1 MVENSGPETERLDT
15 PVLSVCIPTF
25 NRREAVTR
33 LVQRLL
39 EAENRLQVCV
49 HVDGSTDGTGEAL
62 NEIASRDTR
71 LLVTHSQNKGRAFAM
86 FSAIRSAAGEY
97 VMIFD
102 DDDECFVDNL
112 PNVIDLLVGPA
123 AKDEKIAGFVFS
135 MVLGEEYA
143 NANSF
148 PSERSNLIKIR
159 ADEKVVGD
167 KKEIIKTR
175 LLKLAA
181 TPPVG
186 NFRRVPTS
194 LLWSRLALHYDV
206 SCVNADIGRKRY
218 LEDGMSAKIRE
229 LQRQNPYP
237 IFLLNCNYIKGY
249 FLGRYY
255 SKKFL
260 MKAMVSGLFFLLLS
274 VPVFFRKSI
283 SSFGL

>member
-25 NRREAVTR
+25 NRREAVTQ

-71 LLVTHSQNKGRAFAM
+71 LLVTHSQNKGRASAM

-112 PNVIDLLVGPA
+112 PKVIDLLVGPA
-123 AKDEKIAGFVFS
+123 ARDEKIAGFVFS
-135 MVLGEEYA
+135 MALGDKHA

-148 PSERSNLIKIR
+148 PIERSNLIKIR
-159 ADEKVVGD
+159 ADERVVGD

-194 LLWSRLALHYDV
+194 LLWSRIALHYDV
-206 SCVNADIGRKRY
+206 NCVNIDVGRKRY
-218 LEDGMSAKIRE
+218 LPDGMSAKIRQ

-237 IFLLNCNYIKGY
+237 IFLLNCNYIKAF
-249 FLGRYY
+249 FLGRYC
-255 SKKFL
+255 SKRFL
-260 MKAMVSGLFFLLLS
+260 SKALVSSLIFLSLS
-274 VPVFFRKSI
+274 VPIFLRKSV
-283 SSFGL
+283 SSFFL

>member
-1 MVENSGPETERLDT
+1 MIEHGRSETGQLDT

-25 NRREAVTR
+25 NRREAVTQ

-49 HVDGSTDGTGEAL
+49 HVDGSTDGTCEAL
-62 NEIASRDTR
+62 NEIASRETR
-71 LLVTHSQNKGRAFAM
+71 LVVTHSQNNGRASAM

-97 VMIFD
+97 AMIFD
-102 DDDECFVDNL
+102 DDDECFTKNL
-112 PNVIDLLVGPA
+112 PMVVDLLLGPA
-123 AKDEKIAGFVFS
+123 ARDDKIAGFVFS
-135 MVLGEEYA
+135 MVIGDERA

-148 PSERSNLIKIR
+148 PIERSNLIKIR
-159 ADEKVVGD
+159 ADESVVGD

-181 TPPVG
+181 RPPAG

-194 LLWSRLALHYDV
+194 LLWSRIALQYDV
-206 SCVNADIGRKRY
+206 YCVNIDIGRKRY
-218 LEDGMSAKIRE
+218 LPDGMSAKIRQ

-237 IFLLNCNYIKGY
+237 IFLLNCNYIKAF
-249 FLGRYY
+249 FLGRYF

-260 MKAMVSGLFFLLLS
+260 SKAVVSSVVFLSLS
-274 VPVFFRKSI
+274 VPVFVRKSV